1 MIRLGKGRA
10 TTWPS
15 AAVEFPF
22 FHGKASEDPFLEPL
36 PHWKEVNDN
45 RNHVPHVS
53 LSCVAKC
60 RESRTRDLLGS
71 SSVCTFHR
79 QLLKSDGMVLQ
90 YGKLKGSSVKEETS
104 LTPIHI
110 IVRVSLRG

>member
-45 RNHVPHVS
+45 RKPCTSCQPFVRGQVP
-53 LSCVAKC
+53 
-60 RESRTRDLLGS
+60 
-71 SSVCTFHR
+71 
-79 QLLKSDGMVLQ
+79 
-90 YGKLKGSSVKEETS
+90 
-104 LTPIHI
+104 
-110 IVRVSLRG
+110 